1 MAMSSTYHVTR
12 DSGPGTSGAAAERGG
27 CPIDH
32 AALMQRRTGPAEEPG
47 AAIERGADGV
57 WRVRGF
63 DEARAILRGA
73 DTKQAGF
80 GAQWLDRVGGR
91 MRPPILYLE
100 GKLHHEQRRQTARF
114 FTPKAVSENYRALM
128 ERFADGLIADFR
140 RARRADLSALTL
152 RLAVRVAGEVIGLT
166 EGRLPGM
173 ARRLDA
179 FFIGDVASFGWRPDR
194 LWRFLRAQS
203 RLAAFFLLDVMPAIR
218 ARRRTPREDVISHL
232 LAQGYGDTEILTECV
247 TFAAAGMVT
256 TREFISAAAW
266 HLLER
271 PELRARFVAG
281 DEDERRAILEETLR
295 LEPVV
300 ERLYR
305 RATADLQIESGGAVV
320 TIPKGDLIDLRI
332 VAVNA
337 DETVVG
343 ERPYALCPGRELL
356 AERVSAPVM
365 GFGDGHH
372 RCPGAYIAMQET
384 DIFLRRLLAL
394 DGLRVARW
402 PTLGW
407 NAVAAGYELR
417 DFRLTLD

>member
-1 MAMSSTYHVTR
+1 MQSTHLSTKQDALDVPEPAKAR
-12 DSGPGTSGAAAERGG
+12 KA
-27 CPIDH
+27 CPVDH
-32 AALMQRRTGPAEEPG
+32 AALMRRKTGSAEDPG

-57 WRVRGF
+57 WRVRCF
-63 DEARAILRGA
+63 DEARAILRSA

-80 GAQWLDRVGGR
+80 GAEWLDSAGMR
-91 MRPPILYLE
+91 MRPPILYME
-100 GKLHHEQRRQTARF
+100 GKPHHERRRQTARF

-140 RARRADLSALTL
+140 RRRRADLSTL
-152 RLAVRVAGEVIGLT
+152 SLKLAVRVAGEVIGLT
-166 EGRLPGM
+166 DSRLPGM
-173 ARRLDA
+173 DRRLDA
-179 FFIGDVASFGWRPDR
+179 FFTGEVAPFSLCPDR

-203 RLAAFFLLDVMPAIR
+203 RLAAFFFLDVVPAIR
-218 ARRRTPREDVISHL
+218 ARRRVPREDVISHL
-232 LAQGYGDTEILTECV
+232 LAQGYNNMEILTEGV

-271 PELRARFVAG
+271 PELRARFLASG
-281 DEDERRAILEETLR
+281 EGERQAILEETLR

-305 RATADLQIESGGAVV
+305 RATADLQIESAGATI
-320 TIPKGDLIDLRI
+320 TIPKGDLIDLRV
-332 VAVNA
+332 VAVNT
-337 DETVVG
+337 DEAVVG
-343 ERPYALCPGRELL
+343 EQPYDLCPGRDLR
-356 AERVSAPVM
+356 AERVSPPVM

-372 RCPGAYIAMQET
+372 RCPGSYIALQET

-394 DGLRVARW
+394 DGLRVERW

-417 DFRLTLD
+417 DFRLTLA